1 MLDQIQLAD
10 GVSRVEIAQHTG
22 LTPQT
27 VSGIVRRLIDEG
39 IVHEDGARSSS
50 GGKPRTV
57 LRINADAGRAVGLHF
72 DPVELAAVVVD
83 LLGRPLVTARRPTPR
98 PADPAVVT
106 AAMAELVD
114 EVLREAGVER
124 DRVLGLGLAAPGPID
139 QHVGMVISPPQLA
152 NWTRVPIKEML
163 ATATGLDVTLD
174 NDATAAAVGER
185 WAGAGRGVANF
196 AYFHLGTGVGGGL
209 VLGHQVFRGGSM
221 NAAEFGH
228 TTVADDGPGCYCGNR
243 GCLES
248 LVNPPAIV
256 AAAHRLLAASP
267 AAAAAS
273 LPVGTASPVAAA
285 APVAEPSRTAA
296 AAAGAPPVG
305 EASLTAAAV
314 AGASSVA
321 AAVVEPP
328 PVAGAPE
335 PAFAGVP
342 ESSLAAA
349 FRADPSTVDHPAICL
364 AAAAGDPLAV
374 SVIDAAAEHLA
385 TVVINVVNIID
396 VDLVILGGHGIR
408 HVEDRFRDA
417 VVRALATRP
426 LARHIRVVDVALSPL
441 GVDSAVVGGAA
452 LVLHATFSPQ
462 VSALLS
468 E

>member
-1 MLDQIQLAD
+1 MVLDQIQLAD

-98 PADPAVVT
+98 PAEPAVVT

-124 DRVLGLGLAAPGPID
+124 DQVLGLGLAAPGPID

-256 AAAHRLLAASP
+256 AAAHRLLAAGSSP
-267 AAAAAS
+267 AAGAVAGS
-273 LPVGTASPVAAA
+273 SPAGAV
-285 APVAEPSRTAA
+285 
-296 AAAGAPPVG
+296 AGAPPAVG
-305 EASLTAAAV
+305 
-314 AGASSVA
+314 SVA
-321 AAVVEPP
+321 
-328 PVAGAPE
+328 
-335 PAFAGVP
+335 

-349 FRADPSTVDHPAICL
+349 FRADPSAVDHPAICL
-364 AAAAGDPLAV
+364 AAAAGDPLAA

-385 TVVINVVNIID
+385 TVVVNVVNIID

-408 HVEDRFRDA
+408 HVEDHFRDA

-441 GVDSAVVGGAA
+441 GVDAAVVGGAA

>member
-1 MLDQIQLAD
+1 VVLDQIQLAD

-39 IVHEDGARSSS
+39 IVREDGARTSN

-57 LRINADAGRAVGLHF
+57 LRLNADAGRAVGLHF

-98 PADPAVVT
+98 PVEPAIVT

-114 EVLREAGVER
+114 EVLLEAGVER
-124 DRVLGLGLAAPGPID
+124 SQVLGLGLAAPGPID

-152 NWTRVPIKEML
+152 NWSRVPIKEML
-163 ATATGLDVTLD
+163 ATATGLEVTLD

-196 AYFHLGTGVGGGL
+196 AYFFLGTGVGGGL
-209 VLGHQVFRGGSM
+209 VLGHQVHRGGSM

-228 TTVADDGPGCYCGNR
+228 TSVAADGPGCYCGNR

-256 AAAHRLLAASP
+256 AAAHRLLAA
-267 AAAAAS
+267 AD
-273 LPVGTASPVAAA
+273 
-285 APVAEPSRTAA
+285 
-296 AAAGAPPVG
+296 PP
-305 EASLTAAAV
+305 
-314 AGASSVA
+314 ASSLMA
-321 AAVVEPP
+321 
-328 PVAGAPE
+328 
-335 PAFAGVP
+335 
-342 ESSLAAA
+342 SY
-349 FRADPSTVDHPAICL
+349 RADPLSVDHPAICL
-364 AAAAGDPLAV
+364 AAAAGDPLAAA
-374 SVIDAAAEHLA
+374 VIDAAAEHLA
-385 TVVINVVNIID
+385 TVVVNVVNIVD

-408 HVEDRFRDA
+408 HVEARFRQA

-426 LARHIRVVDVALSPL
+426 LARHIRIVDVALSPL
-441 GVDSAVVGGAA
+441 GVDAAVVGGAA

-462 VSALLS
+462 VSSLLS